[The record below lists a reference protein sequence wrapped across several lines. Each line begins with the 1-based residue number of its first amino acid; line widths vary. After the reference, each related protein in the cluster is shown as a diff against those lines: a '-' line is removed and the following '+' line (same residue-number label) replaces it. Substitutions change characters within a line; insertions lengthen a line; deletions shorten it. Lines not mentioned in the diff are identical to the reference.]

1 MGRDASTGKAH
12 LFYILDPHPMRPIGE
27 YLWIALVGIYF
38 FFAVNIATPYY
49 FISIFVNDVFCA
61 NLFFRIFLKY
71 VK

>member
-1 MGRDASTGKAH
+1 
-12 LFYILDPHPMRPIGE
+12 MRPIGE

-38 FFAVNIATPYY
+38 FFAVNITTPYY